1 MDGEIVYNGKSVD
14 LQVSQDGSLP
24 GSTAQFGFMVAEAV
38 LAALHFP
45 LAIAVKTVTVAVA
58 RTVTDI
64 SIEISGE
71 RTRSRIQRQVNT
83 AHAYSSYLLI
93 LQDDDSW
100 DSRVKAD
107 LEYSL
112 REDLKS
118 ELRRIRW

>member
-1 MDGEIVYNGKSVD
+1 MDGEIVYNGRSVA
-14 LQVSQDGSLP
+14 LQVSQTGGLP

-38 LAALHFP
+38 LAALHYP
-45 LAIAVKTVTVAVA
+45 LAIAVKTITIAVA

-83 AHAYSSYLLI
+83 AQAYSSYLLI
-93 LQDDDSW
+93 LQDDHSW
-100 DSRVKAD
+100 DPGIKAD

-118 ELRRIRW
+118 ELKRIRW